1 MKAVTIRHCTL
12 VSYFAHAFYLKRV
25 VIEISGSDDFL
36 CRALLSRTKL
46 MSQSGELVSLST
58 VVKDR
63 WKFARK
69 IGGGGFG
76 EIYEGRETTSGQR
89 CAIKVESAVGNKQ
102 VKYVCIVLYLFVCL
116 QGYHSFD

>member
-1 MKAVTIRHCTL
+1 
-12 VSYFAHAFYLKRV
+12 
-25 VIEISGSDDFL
+25 
-36 CRALLSRTKL
+36 
-46 MSQSGELVSLST
+46 MSQSGDLVSLST

-63 WKFARK
+63 WTFVRK

-102 VKYVCIVLYLFVCL
+102 VRSICNTLQLVFVCVEFRNVTIVLIKLIPEAIQTCFVMKPFL
-116 QGYHSFD
+116 TFN

>member
-1 MKAVTIRHCTL
+1 
-12 VSYFAHAFYLKRV
+12 
-25 VIEISGSDDFL
+25 
-36 CRALLSRTKL
+36 
-46 MSQSGELVSLST
+46 MSQSSELVSLST

-63 WKFARK
+63 WKFVRK

-102 VKYVCIVLYLFVCL
+102 VKYICVLTCSGCFVRRI
-116 QGYHSFD
+116 

>member
-1 MKAVTIRHCTL
+1 
-12 VSYFAHAFYLKRV
+12 
-25 VIEISGSDDFL
+25 
-36 CRALLSRTKL
+36 
-46 MSQSGELVSLST
+46 MSQSSELVSLST

-63 WKFARK
+63 WKFVRK

-102 VKYVCIVLYLFVCL
+102 VSVQLGVQVTMGFCHFFLTRFLLMVFVLRSVYLCL
-116 QGYHSFD
+116 NYHW

>member
-1 MKAVTIRHCTL
+1 LCVISQFVIARASIVK
-12 VSYFAHAFYLKRV
+12 SFYLKR
-25 VIEISGSDDFL
+25 ISLEIGGSDEFSS
-36 CRALLSRTKL
+36 RALFITAKL
-46 MSQSGELVSLST
+46 MSQSSELVSLST

-63 WKFARK
+63 WKFVRK

-102 VKYVCIVLYLFVCL
+102 VTLVL
-116 QGYHSFD
+116 